1 MTSNWWKGLNEN
13 SRRVTIGV
21 WTAIGI
27 ALIAIGAI
35 AARG

>member
-1 MTSNWWKGLNEN
+1 LNEN

-21 WTAIGI
+21 WTAIGF

-35 AARG
+35 VARG